1 MRTLSACMR
10 TLSACIFLLLSG
22 TPQGSGGH
30 GCIGPAALHC
40 DRDFMKAALHEA
52 RAALVLG
59 EVPVGCVL
67 VREGRIMAR
76 GHNLVNTCM
85 DATRHAELVAVDR
98 LLRSWPQQACA
109 HGRKR

>member
-1 MRTLSACMR
+1 M
-10 TLSACIFLLLSG
+10 G
-22 TPQGSGGH
+22 DEP
-30 GCIGPAALHC
+30 PAKRPVVTEAEDLVFMEAAFVAAREAL
-40 DRDFMKAALHEA
+40 D
-52 RAALVLG
+52 VG

-109 HGRKR
+109 PGPCSKR